1 MIELRMNI
9 YLCLIP
15 KSLDHHN
22 CLNNIPPMY
31 KYFFLFFLALSTN
44 FLLAQDN
51 RLALQYFQN
60 GEYEKSASVYNKLFK
75 KTKSDFYFDKYIE
88 SLIALEDYD
97 QCEKAIRKQIKEKPQ
112 NVNLYVTFGKLYEI
126 QGEQEKA
133 EAKYQEAIKQLPKD
147 QYIITRLASAFMKL
161 QRYDEAILTYEK
173 GSRLLKDKKVF
184 SYNRGELYRRKGDYP
199 KMIENYINTVVY
211 NPQQMRS
218 IKTLIQRF
226 MPKEF
231 YEELQIQLYDRIQEQ
246 DDNEALV
253 ELLTWVF
260 VQQKDYAS
268 ALRQVKALDIRTNGT
283 GSRVYDLAE
292 IAANDKDYKTA
303 IKAYD
308 YIVQT
313 KGKSASFYIDS
324 KREGLKCQRL
334 LLLSSSDF
342 NKEDLMQVESQYKSF
357 LDEFGRTKN
366 TASVILEYAELEAF
380 YLNNIKKAIEILLPV
395 INYPGIEPNILAK
408 TKLRLADFYLMDAER
423 WEATLLYGQVDK
435 AHKEGPLGHQA
446 RYKNAML
453 SYYFGD
459 FEWAQSQ
466 FDVLKASTSKLI
478 SNDAIDRSIFI
489 MDNMGLDTS
498 TLALEMYAQAE
509 LLNFQNRFDESIAL
523 LDTLKHKFP
532 KHSLEDDVL
541 YLMAQIDKRQ
551 HKYEDA
557 VQKLQAVLEQ
567 FPEEIRADNALFEM
581 AEIYETNLKNI
592 AKAKE
597 LYERLFL
604 EYDNSTLAIEARK
617 RFRRLRGDDL

>member
-1 MIELRMNI
+1 MNKFI
-9 YLCLIP
+9 
-15 KSLDHHN
+15 
-22 CLNNIPPMY
+22 
-31 KYFFLFFLALSTN
+31 FLFFLVISASFLS
-44 FLLAQDN
+44 AQDN

-60 GEYEKSASVYNKLFK
+60 GEYEKAASVYNKLFK

-88 SLIALEDYD
+88 SLISLEDYD
-97 QCEKAIRKQIKEKPQ
+97 KCTKEIKTQIKQKPQ
-112 NVNLYVTFGKLYEI
+112 KVNLYVTLGNLYEI
-126 QGEQEKA
+126 QNLQKKA
-133 EAKYQEAIKQLPKD
+133 EAEYKKAIEQLPKD
-147 QYIITRLASAFMKL
+147 QYITTRLASAFLKL
-161 QRYDEAILTYEK
+161 QRYDEAIQTYEK
-173 GSRLLKDKKVF
+173 GSQLLKDEKIF
-184 SYNRGELYRRKGDYP
+184 AYNMGELYRRKGDYP

-231 YEELQIQLYDRIQEQ
+231 YEELQTQLYDRIQEQ
-246 DDNEALV
+246 DDNEILV

-268 ALRQVKALDIRTNGT
+268 ALRQVKALDIRTNGS
-283 GSRVYDLAE
+283 GANVYDLAE

-308 YIVQT
+308 YIVKT
-313 KGKSASFYIDS
+313 KGKAASFYVDA
-324 KREGLKCQRL
+324 KREQLRCQRL
-334 LLLSSSDF
+334 QLISSNDYS
-342 NKEDLMQVESQYKSF
+342 KEDLLKVKANYEDF
-357 LDEFGRTKN
+357 LNEFGRTKN
-366 TASVILEYAELEAF
+366 TAAILLEYAELEAF
-380 YLNNIKKAIEILLPV
+380 YLNDIKKAIEILLPV
-395 INYPGIEPNILAK
+395 IDYPGLNPDLLAK
-408 TKLRLADFYLMDAER
+408 IKLRLADFYLMDRER

-435 AHKEGPLGHQA
+435 AHKEGPYGHEA

-498 TLALEMYAQAE
+498 TVALEMYAKAE
-509 LLNFQNRFDESIAL
+509 LLNFQNRFDESLTL
-523 LDTLKHKFP
+523 LDTLMHKFP
-532 KHSLEDDVL
+532 DHSLDDDVL
-541 YLMAQIDKRQ
+541 YLMAQIDVKKHQ
-551 HKYEDA
+551 YEAAID
-557 VQKLQAVLEQ
+557 KLEKILEK

-581 AEIYETNLKNI
+581 AEIYEKNLNNTE
-592 AKAKE
+592 KAKE
-597 LYERLFL
+597 LYEKLFL